1 MISSVVCIIN
11 NMEQRTFI
19 YYLHFCLSKKKMN
32 NNNKIKGTIYKLTL
46 KVFIRVLFLKIKNP
60 LFRWTNEKFHFLLIL
75 RKRSKLNDFWLR
87 VFSSRSEE
95 IQMDDMESTVP
106 YMYVLKSCNL
116 RCTKTSLELNI
127 NLNQFFNYKKFLGHF
142 TTDIVTL
149 LSSDILYK
157 TSL

>member
-11 NMEQRTFI
+11 NMEQRIFI
-19 YYLHFCLSKKKMN
+19 YYLHFCLSKNFFN

-60 LFRWTNEKFHFLLIL
+60 LFRWSNEKFHFLLIL

-106 YMYVLKSCNL
+106 YMYVLKSCIYGAQKLVQNL
-116 RCTKTSLELNI
+116 ISTLI
-127 NLNQFFNYKKFLGHF
+127 NFVKFFDYKKFLGHF
-142 TTDIVTL
+142 TTDIITL
-149 LSSDILYK
+149 L
-157 TSL
+157 